1 MDLSIYPIVDE
12 EDKYNIKREIDE
24 RLPDVYR
31 GQLICIVAPIR
42 SGKSLLVQNLLL
54 REEMYRDLFDEI
66 TIISPTVANDATSR
80 FIYKMYI
87 IDIKSKK
94 KMDYDRLAFIERL
107 IENEWER
114 CARDDYDWNDKD
126 DRDIMGEFAR
136 EWYEEVEKLERWLK
150 EQFEKTIKKN

>member
-1 MDLSIYPIVDE
+1 
-12 EDKYNIKREIDE
+12 
-24 RLPDVYR
+24 
-31 GQLICIVAPIR
+31 
-42 SGKSLLVQNLLL
+42 
-54 REEMYRDLFDEI
+54 
-66 TIISPTVANDATSR
+66 
-80 FIYKMYI
+80 
-87 IDIKSKK
+87 
-94 KMDYDRLAFIERL
+94 MDYDRLAFIERL